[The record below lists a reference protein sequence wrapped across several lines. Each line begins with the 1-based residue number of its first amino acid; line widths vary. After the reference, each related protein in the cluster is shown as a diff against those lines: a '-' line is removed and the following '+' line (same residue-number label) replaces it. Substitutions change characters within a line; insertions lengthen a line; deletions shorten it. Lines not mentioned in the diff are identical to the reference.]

1 MFTVFA
7 RTNLTNEKVL
17 HYCNTSLFMDYLPFH
32 LISLLFFVSYF
43 IACWHYFLSFRFFSF
58 RFLSFLF
65 LSFLFLSFPFL
76 SFPFFSFSLSFLSS
90 LFIHV
95 FLLVFP
101 SYLIHSRLFYISH
114 PLHASVS
121 LFMCH
126 FFILFLSLSLCFSPC
141 PSFAVALPVSSFPAV
156 NHCLDLFSLIS
167 HISVSPT
174 GVSSPFLSP
183 HALIRV
189 KVKTK

>member
-17 HYCNTSLFMDYLPFH
+17 HYCNTSLFMDYLHFH

-43 IACWHYFLSFRFFSF
+43 IACWHYFLSFLFISF
-58 RFLSFLF
+58 RFF
-65 LSFLFLSFPFL
+65 
-76 SFPFFSFSLSFLSS
+76 SFPFFSFGLSFLSS

-95 FLLVFP
+95 FLLVFS
-101 SYLIHSRLFYISH
+101 SYLIHSRHFYISH